1 MASLQ
6 QSWADARGGLA
17 AFPIAVLLVD
27 DQLIIGEAVRRMVA
41 EEPDITFHFCNDPGQ
56 AIETARRVR
65 PTVILQDL
73 VMPGVDGL
81 TLVKRYRADASL
93 SETPLIVL
101 SSQEEPVVKAESFR
115 CGANDYL
122 VKLPDRIELLARIR
136 YHSASYIRLLE
147 RNHAYAE
154 LAENRQRLAEEIGA
168 AAHYLRSL
176 LPAPSAGPVAI
187 DWRYVPSTDLGGD
200 TFGYDWLD
208 ADHLAL
214 YIIDV
219 TGHGLASALLAV
231 SIMNLLRSRSL
242 PNADFHDPAQVLS
255 GLNDAFL
262 GEACGEKFFTIWYGV
277 YRRSDRTLRWA
288 GGGHPPSLLFCEGN
302 GAAPTMLDSENPV
315 MGIMPNS
322 TFTVCESAIPARSRL
337 YLYTDGCQE
346 IHLPDGGQW
355 PFDRFIDFMARS
367 AASSTSV
374 MDDLLGHVRRLNGGD
389 SLLDDFSIIEAM
401 FP

>member
-1 MASLQ
+1 MASFPHLLIG
-6 QSWADARGGLA
+6 ARDEFA
-17 AFPIAVLLVD
+17 EFPITVLLVD
-27 DQLIIGEAVRRMVA
+27 DQLIIGEALRRMIADV
-41 EEPDITFHFCNDPGQ
+41 PDITFHFCNDPGQ
-56 AIETARRVR
+56 AVETARRVK

-81 TLVKRYRADASL
+81 TLVKLYRSDDAL
-93 SETPLIVL
+93 RDTPLIVL
-101 SSQEEPVVKAESFR
+101 SSQEEPIVKAESFR

-136 YHSASYIRLLE
+136 YHSASHIRLLQ
-147 RNHAYAE
+147 RNQAYAA
-154 LAENRQRLAEEIGA
+154 LAENRQRLAEEIAA

-176 LPAPSAGPVAI
+176 LPAPTTEPVAI
-187 DWRYVPSTDLGGD
+187 DWRYVPSADLGGD

-214 YIIDV
+214 YIVDV
-219 TGHGLASALLAV
+219 TGHGLASALLSV

-242 PNADFHDPAQVLS
+242 PNADFHDPAQVLG

-277 YRRSDRTLRWA
+277 YCRSARLLRWA
-288 GGGHPPSLLFCEGN
+288 GGGHPPSLLFGDN
-302 GAAPTMLDSENPV
+302 GAAPAMLESASPI
-315 MGIMPNS
+315 MGIMPQAS
-322 TFTVCESAIPARSRL
+322 FEVLDLPVPARSRL

-355 PFDRFIDFMARS
+355 PFEGFVDFMARS
-367 AASSTSV
+367 ARSSTSV
-374 MDDLLGHVRRLNGGD
+374 MDDLLSHVRSLNGRD
-389 SLLDDFSIIEAM
+389 SLLDDFSIVEVA